1 MESSH
6 SCAPSRAVCLI
17 NGRVGV
23 QDKSLITCLDSP
35 RLSQQTCESRPVDNS
50 LSKQTRGMLS
60 YVLVRRRTLRLF
72 SGLNRTEIRLNLSFA
87 D

>member
-6 SCAPSRAVCLI
+6 IGAPSGAVCLI

-23 QDKSLITCLDSP
+23 QDKSLITCLVSP

-50 LSKQTRGMLS
+50 LSKQTRGTAS
-60 YVLVRRRTLRLF
+60 HVLVRGRTLKLF